1 MSRTSLLI
9 SFLMLLNVEL
19 SSHRNS
25 VANSFLNAFNL
36 SSVTNGEAC
45 GRMGGCGGINNTAGG
60 VDDDTNGD

>member
-1 MSRTSLLI
+1 
-9 SFLMLLNVEL
+9 MLLNVEL

-45 GRMGGCGGINNTAGG
+45 GRMGGCGGIINTAGG
-60 VDDDTNGD
+60 VDDDTNGG